1 MSETLSARPE
11 ARFALIIGIVGGLAS
26 AVISVKAIFASS
38 SSTAGIGFVFVPF
51 IMAAAMVFSGV
62 WGIALGCVWHALR
75 GTHNYY
81 RPVLL
86 LAWAMTLGV
95 PAFCAWQ
102 VQQGL
107 ALEHAVA
114 EASSM
119 NASQLERALAQS
131 PWRDNRFYLGAVVQ
145 NKAAG
150 EAMLDRIAALP
161 DPELY
166 EPLGSLWDVKSENR
180 KGLAVMRLIA
190 YNPDV
195 GAATLQRLAEGPHGD
210 KVLHDV
216 LRNPKTPFK
225 LLQRHFDSTDYLV
238 EWALA
243 LNPVTPPAV
252 LERLSH
258 SNNRYTR
265 LNLTYNEATP
275 VPILEKLR
283 QDPDEVLAT
292 QAAQAV
298 ERYEK
303 RRQKGGLKSDLPIA
317 PQ

>member
-1 MSETLSARPE
+1 MEPLSARPE
-11 ARFALIIGIVGGLAS
+11 ARFALITGILGGLAA

-62 WGIALGCVWHALR
+62 WGIALGCVWHAHR
-75 GTHNYY
+75 GTRSYY
-81 RPVLL
+81 RPVWL
-86 LAWAMTLGV
+86 LAWVMTLGV
-95 PAFCAWQ
+95 PALTAWQ

-107 ALEHAVA
+107 ALERAVA

-119 NASQLERALAQS
+119 SATQLEQALTQS
-131 PWRDNRFYLGAVVQ
+131 PWRDNRFYLGALVQ

-150 EAMLDRIAALP
+150 ESLLDRVAALP

-166 EPLGSLWDVKSENR
+166 EPLGSLWDVKGENR

-190 YNPDV
+190 YNPNV

-216 LRNPKTPFK
+216 LRNPKTPFN
-225 LLQRHFDSTDYLV
+225 LLQRHFDSTDYQV

-243 LNPVTPPAV
+243 LNPITPPAV
-252 LERLSH
+252 LERLSR
-258 SNNRYTR
+258 SSNRYTR
-265 LNLTYNEATP
+265 FNLTYNEATP
-275 VPILEKLR
+275 LSILEKLQ

-292 QAAQAV
+292 QASQAV

-303 RRQKGGLKSDLPIA
+303 RRLKGALKPALPA
-317 PQ
+317 ASQ

>member
-1 MSETLSARPE
+1 MQ
-11 ARFALIIGIVGGLAS
+11 
-26 AVISVKAIFASS
+26 
-38 SSTAGIGFVFVPF
+38 PF
-51 IMAAAMVFSGV
+51 
-62 WGIALGCVWHALR
+62 
-75 GTHNYY
+75 
-81 RPVLL
+81 
-86 LAWAMTLGV
+86 
-95 PAFCAWQ
+95 
-102 VQQGL
+102 
-107 ALEHAVA
+107 
-114 EASSM
+114 
-119 NASQLERALAQS
+119 
-131 PWRDNRFYLGAVVQ
+131 
-145 NKAAG
+145 K
-150 EAMLDRIAALP
+150 RIAALP

-166 EPLGSLWDVKSENR
+166 EPLGSLWDVKGENR

-252 LERLSH
+252 LERLSR
-258 SNNRYTR
+258 SNNRHTR

-283 QDPDEVLAT
+283 RIPMKSLPLRQHRRSSVTRSAGRR
-292 QAAQAV
+292 AASNQISRSPLSS
-298 ERYEK
+298 ER
-303 RRQKGGLKSDLPIA
+303 
-317 PQ
+317 